1 MSDHQTMSDHQK
13 RLAAEKAAE
22 VELRPGMK
30 LGLGTGSTAKHFVD
44 IVGERIRAG
53 ETYLCVPTSE
63 ATRKQAES
71 LGIPLTTLDEI
82 GEIDLT
88 VDGADEFDP
97 DLNLIKGGGGAHL
110 REKMVA
116 SNSKRM
122 VVIADASKRVA
133 RLGAF
138 PLPVE
143 VVQFAHGVT
152 ARAVVRAFAAEGIV
166 AEPVLR
172 KAKDGTPYISDNGN
186 FILDCVNPGIA
197 DPAALA
203 RRLDAISGLVEHGL
217 FIGLCFA
224 VYLGTEEGVAVIGKR
239 P

>member
-1 MSDHQTMSDHQK
+1 MSDHLK

-22 VELRPGMK
+22 LELRSGMK

-63 ATRKQAES
+63 ATRLQAES
-71 LGIPLTTLDEI
+71 LGIPLTTLDDI

-97 DLNLIKGGGGAHL
+97 ALNLVKGAGAAHL

-116 SNSKRM
+116 INSKRM
-122 VVIADASKRVA
+122 IVIADASKKVVQ
-133 RLGAF
+133 LGAF
-138 PLPVE
+138 PLSVE
-143 VVQFAHGVT
+143 IVQFAHGT
-152 ARAVVRAFAAEGIV
+152 TSRAVAKAFAAEGIAV
-166 AEPVLR
+166 ETRLR
-172 KAKDGTPYISDNGN
+172 KAKDGTALVTDNGN
-186 FILDCVNPGIA
+186 FVLDCVNSGIA
-197 DPAALA
+197 NPAALA
-203 RRLDAISGLVEHGL
+203 ARLDGIPGLVEHGL
-217 FIGLCFA
+217 FVGLCSA
-224 VYLGTEEGVAVIGKR
+224 VYLGSEEGVAVIGKS

>member
-1 MSDHQTMSDHQK
+1 MSDHLK

-22 VELRPGMK
+22 LELRSGMK

-53 ETYLCVPTSE
+53 ESYLCVPTSE
-63 ATRKQAES
+63 ATRLQAES
-71 LGIPLTTLDEI
+71 LGIPLTTLDDI
-82 GEIDLT
+82 GDIDLT

-97 DLNLIKGGGGAHL
+97 ALSLIKGGGAAHL

-116 SNSKRM
+116 INSKRM
-122 VVIADASKRVA
+122 VVIADASKKVA

-143 VVQFAHGVT
+143 IVQFAHGT
-152 ARAVVRAFAAEGIV
+152 TSRAVLKAFAAEGITV
-166 AEPVLR
+166 EARLR
-172 KAKDGTPYISDNGN
+172 KAKDGTTLVTDNGN
-186 FILDCVNPGIA
+186 FVLDCVNSGIA
-197 DPAALA
+197 NPAALA
-203 RRLDAISGLVEHGL
+203 TRLDSIPGLVEHGL
-217 FIGLCFA
+217 FVGLCSA
-224 VYLGTEEGVAVIGKR
+224 VYLGSEEGVAVIGKS

>member
-1 MSDHQTMSDHQK
+1 MSDHLK

-22 VELRPGMK
+22 AELRPGMK

-44 IVGERIRAG
+44 IVGERVRAG
-53 ETYLCVPTSE
+53 ERYLCVPTSE
-63 ATRKQAES
+63 ATRVQAEG
-71 LGIPLTTLDEI
+71 LGIPLATLDEI

-97 DLNLIKGGGGAHL
+97 DLNLIKGGGAAHL

-116 SNSKRM
+116 SNSRRM
-122 VVIADASKRVA
+122 IVIADASKRVA

-143 VVQFAHGVT
+143 VVQFAHGTT
-152 ARAVVRAFAAEGIV
+152 ARAVARAFAAEGITV
-166 AEPVLR
+166 ETRLR
-172 KAKDGTPYISDNGN
+172 HAKDGSVLVSDNGN
-186 FILDCVNPGIA
+186 FILDCVNSGIA
-197 DPAALA
+197 DPASLA
-203 RRLDAISGLVEHGL
+203 RRLDGIPGVVEHGL
-217 FIGLCFA
+217 FVGLCFA
-224 VYLGTEEGVAVIGKR
+224 VYLGSEEGVAVIGGR

>member
-1 MSDHQTMSDHQK
+1 MSDELK
-13 RLAAEKAAE
+13 RRAAEKAAE
-22 VELRPGMK
+22 TELRSGMK

-53 ETYLCVPTSE
+53 ERYLCVPTSE
-63 ATRKQAES
+63 ATRAQAES
-71 LGIPLTTLDEI
+71 LGIPLTTLEEI

-97 DLNLIKGGGGAHL
+97 ALNLVKGAGGALL

-122 VVIADASKRVA
+122 IVIADASKQVA

-138 PLPVE
+138 PLSVE
-143 VVQFAHGVT
+143 VVRFAHPAS
-152 ARAVVRAFAAEGIV
+152 ARAIVKAFAAEGIT
-166 AEPVLR
+166 ATPRLR
-172 KAKDGTPYISDNGN
+172 LAKDGTPYVTDNGN
-186 FILDCVNPGIA
+186 FIYDCANDGIA
-197 DPAALA
+197 EPRKLAA
-203 RRLDAISGLVEHGL
+203 RLDGVPGVVEHGL
-217 FIGLCFA
+217 FVGLCFA
-224 VYLGTEEGVAVIGKR
+224 VYLASQEGVAVLGRK

>member
-1 MSDHQTMSDHQK
+1 MSDQLK
-13 RLAAEKAAE
+13 RAAAEKAASS
-22 VELRPGMK
+22 ELKSGMK

-82 GEIDLT
+82 GLIDLT
-88 VDGADEFDP
+88 VDGTDEFDP
-97 DLNLIKGGGGAHL
+97 ALNLVKGGGGAHL

-116 SNSKRM
+116 INSKRM
-122 VVIADASKRVA
+122 VVIADASKKVA

-143 VVQFAHGVT
+143 VVPFAYGAT
-152 ARAVVRAFAAEGIV
+152 ARAIEAAFRAEGISV
-166 AEPVLR
+166 EPRLR
-172 KAKDGTPYISDNGN
+172 KTKDGATYISDNGN
-186 FILDCVNPGIA
+186 YIFDCVNSGIA
-197 DPAALA
+197 EPGKLAA
-203 RRLDAISGLVEHGL
+203 RLDAIPGIVEHGL
-217 FIGLCFA
+217 FVGLCFA
-224 VYLGTEEGVAVIGKR
+224 VYLASEDGVAVIGKN

>member
-1 MSDHQTMSDHQK
+1 MSDHLK
-13 RLAAEKAAE
+13 RRAAE
-22 VELRPGMK
+22 VAAETELRSGMK

-53 ETYLCVPTSE
+53 EKYLCVPTSE
-63 ATRKQAES
+63 ATRLQAES

-97 DLNLIKGGGGAHL
+97 ALNLVKGGGAAHL

-122 VVIADASKRVA
+122 IVIADASKKVA
-133 RLGAF
+133 VLGAF

-143 VVQFAHGVT
+143 VVQFASNTT
-152 ARAVVRAFAAEGIV
+152 ARAVARAFAAEGITV
-166 AEPVLR
+166 ETRFR
-172 KAKDGTPYISDNGN
+172 KAKDGAALVTDNGN
-186 FILDCVNPGIA
+186 FVLDCVNSGIPN
-197 DPAALA
+197 PAALA
-203 RRLDAISGLVEHGL
+203 ARLDVIPGVVEHGL

-224 VYLGTEEGVAVIGKR
+224 VYLGSEDGVAVIGKR
-239 P
+239 S